1 MVVTSQLRKSGGFW
15 LSLAGKNILVD
26 PGPGS
31 LMRSVELGLK
41 PAHLDCIV
49 LSHKHIDHS
58 NDVNIMIEAM
68 SGGSFRPRGMLLA
81 PSDALEG
88 DDPVVLRYVR
98 NYIRNNIKVLE
109 PGFKCSLDGVTVEV
123 VIRMT
128 HADVEAYGLKFSFD
142 GKTLGYVTDTKFFS
156 GLPEA
161 FKGCDYLI
169 VNMVRMT
176 HDARFEHLLPEDVI
190 RVLKVAKPPPGH
202 PQPLRPAGRQ
212 GKTRSRGPAHRKG
225 VQSPHHRRRR
235 RHAVQLRHWQSS
247 YRAYH
252 QQLQL
257 IQANYSQTFYHGGI
271 APYPDN

>member
-15 LSLAGKNILVD
+15 LSLNGKNILVD

-68 SGGSFRPRGMLLA
+68 SGGSFKPKGALLA
-81 PSDALEG
+81 PADALEG
-88 DDPVVLRYVR
+88 NDPVVLRYVR
-98 NYIRNNIKVLE
+98 TYIRNNIKVLE
-109 PGFKCSLDGVTVEV
+109 PGFKCTLDSAVGIEV
-123 VIRMT
+123 VTRMT
-128 HADVEAYGLKFSFD
+128 HADVETYGLKFSFD
-142 GKTLGYVTDTKFFS
+142 GKTLGYVPDTKYFN

-161 FKGCDYLI
+161 FKGCDFLI

-190 RVLKVAKPPPGH
+190 RILKTARPGVAILTHFGMQVVKA
-202 PQPLRPAGRQ
+202 RPVAVAERISSE
-212 GKTRSRGPAHRKG
+212 SRVRTIAAADGMQFSFDTAK
-225 VQSPHHRRRR
+225 
-235 RHAVQLRHWQSS
+235 AVTEPTISS
-247 YRAYH
+247 FT
-252 QQLQL
+252 Q
-257 IQANYSQTFYHGGI
+257 
-271 APYPDN
+271 